1 MKNSILILLITV
13 FTYSCDS
20 TNQAK
25 SDPMII
31 GHEISDEDGSKMPLY
46 GGSMSTVEVW
56 ENYIAA
62 HNDADFDAIRDMN
75 ADKNFRINGPRGE
88 VIEGSDAQFEFLTQW
103 FAENAPVWE
112 INYLIANEYTDEKG
126 VLQQW
131 VTSGNDLT
139 LNVEGSEVK
148 VHQVSDVLI
157 VNGKVQM
164 FYVYERATPIA
175 VE

>member
-1 MKNSILILLITV
+1 MKKSIFILLITV

-20 TNQAK
+20 INLAK
-25 SDPMII
+25 SAPTII
-31 GHEISDEDGSKMPLY
+31 GHEISDEDGSTMPLY
-46 GGSMSTVEVW
+46 GGSMSTVQVW

-62 HNDADFDAIRDMN
+62 HNDADFEAIRNMN
-75 ADKNFRINGPRGE
+75 AEKNFRINGPRGE
-88 VIEGSDAQFEFLTQW
+88 VIKGSDAQFEFLTQW
-103 FAENAPVWE
+103 FAENNPKWE

-131 VTSGNDLT
+131 VTTGNDLT